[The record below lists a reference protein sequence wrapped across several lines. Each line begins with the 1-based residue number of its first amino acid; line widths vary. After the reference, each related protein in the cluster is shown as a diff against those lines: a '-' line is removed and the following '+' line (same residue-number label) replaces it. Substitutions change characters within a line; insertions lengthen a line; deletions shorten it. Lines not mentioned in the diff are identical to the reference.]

1 MVPKIKSISEIESIL
16 KTRVKE
22 VPLSKIPH
30 YEKLKGVKE
39 AAEMIKKAID
49 KNEFISVIGDY
60 DVDGITS
67 SAIMTKFFK
76 DIGYKKFEIL
86 IPDRFR
92 EGYGISPKI
101 LERMNPE
108 TSLVVTV
115 DNGITGYEA
124 FDILKEKGIRTIL
137 TDHHTPKK
145 DEKGNDLIPE
155 ADIVINPKVAFDYEM
170 KEICGA
176 QVAWY
181 LIAGLKNEA
190 GFEIN
195 LADYL
200 DYLSLAI
207 IADIMPLIDM
217 NRTLVIAGLERV
229 RKGEKPFS
237 KVLTE
242 SFPKIDSTIVA
253 FQIAPRLNATGRL
266 EKADK
271 ALRFLLSESYEEAR
285 VLFQELSAINEN
297 RKEIQE
303 EIKETIE
310 PIIYDRFVFAV
321 GDFHPGIVGI
331 IASRLVEQYK
341 KPCIVFNKKN
351 GILKGSGRSLG
362 NVDLFRLINPLKEL
376 YVKFGGHPG
385 ACGISIREEDFEIFA
400 KTLDERSKR
409 LFREEDYFI
418 DEHIIGEIDFSLINE
433 ELLKVLERYEPYG
446 FGNPLPVFIT
456 RNVKVEEKE
465 IIKGKF
471 LKIFLNKD
479 GTVTEGIIFEKPE
492 IGERIS
498 LLKYNVRR
506 GFYGNPNLIIKEI
519 LQKTEK

>member
-16 KTRVKE
+16 KSRVKE
-22 VPLSKIPH
+22 IPLNKIPH
-30 YEKLKGVKE
+30 YEKLKGVVE
-39 AAEMIKKAID
+39 ASKLIREVVD
-49 KNEFISVIGDY
+49 KNGLITVIGDY

-67 SAIMTKFFK
+67 SAIMTRFFK
-76 DIGYKKFEIL
+76 DIGYEKFEVL
-86 IPDRFR
+86 IPDRFK

-101 LERMNPE
+101 LERMNPD
-108 TSLVVTV
+108 TSLVITV

-124 FDILKEKGIRTIL
+124 FEILKEKGIRTVL

-145 DEKGNDLIPE
+145 DEKGKDLIPE

-181 LIAGLKNEA
+181 LMAGLKNEA

-207 IADIMPLIDM
+207 IADVMPLIDM
-217 NRTLVIAGLERV
+217 NRALVTAGLERI

-237 KVLTE
+237 KVLAE

-271 ALRFLLSESYEEAR
+271 ALKFLLAESYEEAKN
-285 VLFQELSAINEN
+285 LFAELSAINED

-310 PIIYDRFVFAV
+310 PIIYDRFVFAI

-331 IASRLVEQYK
+331 VASRLVEEHK
-341 KPCIVFNKKN
+341 KPCIVFNRKD

-376 YVKFGGHPG
+376 YVRFGGHPG
-385 ACGISIREEDFEIFA
+385 ACGISIKEEMFETFA
-400 KTLDERSKR
+400 KVIDERSKE

-418 DEHIIGEIDFSLINE
+418 DEHIIGEIDFSLISE
-433 ELLKVLERYEPYG
+433 ELLNVLEKYEPYG

-456 RNVKVEEKE
+456 KNVKIETKE
-465 IIKGKF
+465 IIKDKF
-471 LKIFLNKD
+471 LKMLLNQD
-479 GTVTEGIIFEKPE
+479 GVITEGIIFDKPKVGEK
-492 IGERIS
+492 IS
-498 LLKYNVRR
+498 LIKYNVRR

-519 LQKTEK
+519 L